1 MVRGEEIILPDGN
14 PMERFTIL
22 TPPSDYDPNRAM
34 TGIMIQEWL
43 RMAGI
48 PARSKPM
55 TFSSLT
61 QQVNAYHQFDMFVLG
76 YGNLSLDPDYLR
88 NFFHSSNDRKRGWNA
103 SGYHNPDFDRIAD
116 ESSRTMDI
124 DKRKE
129 LIGEM
134 QRIIMRDIPYL
145 PLYSPKLVEAV
156 RKDKFTGWVKTLG
169 GIGNTWSFCQ
179 IRAK

>member
-1 MVRGEEIILPDGN
+1 
-14 PMERFTIL
+14 
-22 TPPSDYDPNRAM
+22 
-34 TGIMIQEWL
+34 
-43 RMAGI
+43 MAGI

-103 SGYHNPDFDRIAD
+103 SGYHNLDFDRIAD

-134 QRIIMRDIPYL
+134 QQIIMRDIPYL

-179 IRAK
+179 IKAK